1 MAYSGSTN
9 FYSLPYMRTGD
20 YLTQSEEERRAK
32 IIDNLLYVATYG
44 ASKAIIE
51 DADYSLTNT
60 KSPFCTL
67 GISSIAGEY
76 TFMAIVNYR
85 LAYRK
90 GLITLQ
96 LEQGLMH
103 YIYVTANNT
112 MDTDPT
118 KCGLKTSSVPI
129 RDVNHLLLATVDYTG
144 TEAILDTDTDK
155 QYLTNIAA
163 HTMDGT
169 NPHGTI
175 LHQNILE
182 VTKQLLVKDKEIYPY
197 VFYEIASSP
206 GSTPVTIEVIGMT
219 PKFVTAMIGDLDI
232 GYVACK
238 INEDKTISVCNSGV
252 SGKKII
258 LKIEG
263 SYDS

>member
-51 DADYSLTNT
+51 DANYSLTDVT
-60 KSPFCTL
+60 SPFCVL
-67 GISSIAGEY
+67 NISSIAGEY

-85 LAYRK
+85 LAYRT
-90 GLITLQ
+90 GSLEIS
-96 LEQGLMH
+96 LEQGSKY
-103 YIYVTANNT
+103 YIYVSANT
-112 MDTDPT
+112 SMDVDPT
-118 KCGLKTSSVPI
+118 KCTIKTSTTKVTDI
-129 RDVNHLLLATVDYTG
+129 NHLLLAIVDYTG
-144 TEAILDTDTDK
+144 SEAVLDTDTDK

-169 NPHGTI
+169 NPHGTT

-182 VTKQLLVKDKEIYPY
+182 VTKQLLVKDQEIFPY
-197 VFYEIASSP
+197 VIYEIPSSP
-206 GSTPVTIEVIGMT
+206 GSSPIGISIPGMT
-219 PKFVTAMIGDLDI
+219 PKFVTPMISDLDI

-238 INEDKTISVCNSGV
+238 INSDKTISISNSGV
-252 SGKKII
+252 SGKKIM

-263 SYDS
+263 TYDS